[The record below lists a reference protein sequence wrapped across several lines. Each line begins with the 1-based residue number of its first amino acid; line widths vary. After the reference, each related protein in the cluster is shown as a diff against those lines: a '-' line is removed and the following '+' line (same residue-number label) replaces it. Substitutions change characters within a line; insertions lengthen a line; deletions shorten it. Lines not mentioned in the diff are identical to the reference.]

1 MVELLMLLL
10 LLLLLWSS
18 KQLADVAA
26 HANCCTNDD
35 EEEDI
40 SALQERLTI
49 ALSLSLSLS
58 LLTLQAH
65 PTAAG
70 PQGTLKSWSTQNPKK
85 AGAPVTDHGLF
96 PGEIRQRPGQR
107 IE

>member
-40 SALQERLTI
+40 SALQEHLTI
-49 ALSLSLSLS
+49 ALSLSLSLYRS
-58 LLTLQAH
+58 SHSKLI
-65 PTAAG
+65 
-70 PQGTLKSWSTQNPKK
+70 PQSWATSNPKK
-85 AGAPVTDHGLF
+85 LEYPK
-96 PGEIRQRPGQR
+96 P
-107 IE
+107 

>member
-1 MVELLMLLL
+1 MMVELLLL

-40 SALQERLTI
+40 TALQERLTI
-49 ALSLSLSLS
+49 ALSLSLYRSSHSNLI
-58 LLTLQAH
+58 
-65 PTAAG
+65 
-70 PQGTLKSWSTQNPKK
+70 PQSWATSNPKK
-85 AGAPVTDHGLF
+85 LEYPK
-96 PGEIRQRPGQR
+96 P
-107 IE
+107 